1 MKSKCEVC
9 KDNDAKHVVIVGYD
23 KQGSSVN
30 GIITL
35 KMCDDCK
42 SKWDAGELNLNVIP
56 KAS

>member
-1 MKSKCEVC
+1 VC